1 MGKYG
6 LLTQRDS
13 PEQDK
18 SKAPRCYTFRG
29 FTFIRLG
36 DSTERDS
43 SERLVTS
50 NRSST
55 YNWLFSYSLK
65 KSFSLTTGLIPGTH
79 FTKAILNCSI
89 ISLVLISLCTLNNA
103 AS

>member
-36 DSTERDS
+36 DSSPNHLIIRS
-43 SERLVTS
+43 ILRLMKVLLS
-50 NRSST
+50 L
-55 YNWLFSYSLK
+55 YHLLF
-65 KSFSLTTGLIPGTH
+65 LT
-79 FTKAILNCSI
+79 
-89 ISLVLISLCTLNNA
+89 
-103 AS
+103 

>member
-18 SKAPRCYTFRG
+18 SKAPRCHTFRG

-36 DSTERDS
+36 DSS
-43 SERLVTS
+43 SNHLIIKGILRLMKVLLS
-50 NRSST
+50 P
-55 YNWLFSYSLK
+55 YHLLF
-65 KSFSLTTGLIPGTH
+65 LT
-79 FTKAILNCSI
+79 
-89 ISLVLISLCTLNNA
+89 
-103 AS
+103 